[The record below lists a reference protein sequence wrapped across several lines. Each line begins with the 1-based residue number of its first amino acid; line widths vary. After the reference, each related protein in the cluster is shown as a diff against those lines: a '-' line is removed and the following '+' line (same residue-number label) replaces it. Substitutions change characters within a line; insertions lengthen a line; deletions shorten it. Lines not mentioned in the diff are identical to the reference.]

1 MSLILVNLR
10 ALLPDGTITRV
21 EVRLAGDRIVDIAPR
36 LEAAG
41 TRRLDAGGLL
51 LLPGIIDLHGDAFER
66 QLMPR
71 PRVHVA
77 PEIGLID
84 SDRQLLANGITT
96 AYHGVTLSWEP
107 GLRGI
112 EAGRAMLKTLAGM
125 RARLACDTRVHLR
138 FEQFNVDAAAEVE
151 GWIDQGLIDLLAF
164 NEHTGDIKR
173 HVERGQLGS
182 YTARTGLDAA
192 AFAALLERVL
202 ARRDEVPAASARLAA
217 AAARRAIPMASHDD
231 DSLDTRMR
239 FRALG
244 CRISEFPLDAETA
257 RAAIAT
263 GDVVVLGAPNV
274 IRGGS
279 HAGRLG
285 ASDAIGLGVCSVLT
299 SDYYYPAQLHAAF
312 ALVRAGIVGL
322 GAAWDLISANAA
334 AAVGLDDRG
343 TLSVGKR
350 ADLLLVDDGDPALP
364 MVAATL
370 VAGRAAYVGPSL
382 AAHGWQLGELRERL
396 PV

>member
-1 MSLILVNLR
+1 VLQ
-10 ALLPDGTITRV
+10 PDGTVARID
-21 EVRLAGDRIVDIAPR
+21 VRLNGAAIVETGAR
-36 LEAAG
+36 LESDSA
-41 TRRLDAGGLL
+41 RRLDGGNLL

-71 PRVHVA
+71 PRVHVSPA
-77 PEIGLID
+77 IGLLD

-96 AYHGVTLSWEP
+96 AYHGVTVSWEP

-112 EAGRAMLKTLAGM
+112 EAGRTFLAALEAV
-125 RARLACDTRVHLR
+125 RPRLACDTRVHLR
-138 FEQFNVDAAAEVE
+138 FEQFNVDAAPEVE
-151 GWIDQGLIDLLAF
+151 GWIEQGRIDLLAF
-164 NEHTGDIKR
+164 NEHMGDIAK

-182 YTARTGLDAA
+182 YVARTGLDAA
-192 AFAALLERVL
+192 AFAALVAQVS

-217 AAARRAIPMASHDD
+217 TAQRRGLPMASHDD

-244 CRISEFPLDAETA
+244 CRISEFPLNEATA
-257 RAAIAT
+257 RGALST

-285 ASDAIGLGVCSVLT
+285 AAHAVGQGLCSVLT

-312 ALVRAGIVGL
+312 ALVRQDVVPL
-322 GAAWDLISANAA
+322 GPAWDLISANPA
-334 AAVGLDDRG
+334 AAVGLSDRG
-343 TLSVGKR
+343 AIASGRR
-350 ADLLLVDDGDPALP
+350 ADLVLVDDRDPALP
-364 MVAATL
+364 SVAATL
-370 VAGRAAYVGPSL
+370 VAGRAAYVGPTL
-382 AAHGWQLGELRERL
+382 AALGWQLGDQRESLRA
-396 PV
+396 

>member
-1 MSLILVNLR
+1 MSLILYNLR
-10 ALLPDGTITRV
+10 ALLSDGAMAV
-21 EVRLAGDRIVDIAPR
+21 AEVRLAGDRIVEIGSR
-36 LEAAG
+36 LESAG
-41 TRRLDAGGLL
+41 GRRLDGAGLL

-71 PRVHVA
+71 PGVHVA
-77 PEIGLID
+77 PEIGLIE

-107 GLRGI
+107 GLRGVD
-112 EAGRAMLKTLAGM
+112 AGRAFLAALAAV
-125 RARLACDTRVHLR
+125 RPRLACDTRVHLR
-138 FEQFNVDAAAEVE
+138 FEQFNVDAAPEIE
-151 GWIDQGLIDLLAF
+151 GWIDQGQVDLLAF
-164 NEHTGDIKR
+164 NEHTGDIAR
-173 HVERGQLGS
+173 HIELGKVGS
-182 YTARTGLDAA
+182 YVARTGLDPA
-192 AFAALLERVL
+192 AFAALFGRVM
-202 ARRDEVPAASARLAA
+202 ARRDEVPGASARLAA
-217 AAARRAIPMASHDD
+217 AAARRALPMASHDD

-244 CRISEFPLDAETA
+244 CRISEFPIDEATA
-257 RAAIAT
+257 RGAIAT

-285 ASDAIGLGVCSVLT
+285 AAEAVRQGLCSVLT

-312 ALVRAGIVGL
+312 ALGRAGIVPL

-334 AAVGLDDRG
+334 SAVGLEDRG
-343 TLSVGKR
+343 AIAAGRR
-350 ADLLLVDDGDPALP
+350 ADLVLVDDRDPALP
-364 MVAATL
+364 VVAATM

-382 AAHGWQLGELRERL
+382 AALGWQLGERRESL
-396 PV
+396 PA

>member
-1 MSLILVNLR
+1 MSLILNNIR
-10 ALLPDGTITRV
+10 ALLPGGAIARV
-21 EVRLAGDRIVDIAPR
+21 EVRLAGARIAEVGPR
-36 LEAAG
+36 LEAPGA
-41 TRRLDAGGLL
+41 RRLDGAGLL

-71 PRVHVA
+71 PGVHIA
-77 PEIGLID
+77 PEIGLVE

-107 GLRGI
+107 GLRGVA
-112 EAGRAMLKTLAGM
+112 AGRAMLTTLAAM
-125 RARLACDTRVHLR
+125 RPRLACDTRVHLR

-151 GWIDQGLIDLLAF
+151 GWIDQGLVDLLAF
-164 NEHTGDIKR
+164 NEHTGDIAR
-173 HVERGQLGS
+173 HVELGKVGS
-182 YTARTGLDAA
+182 YVARTGLDAA
-192 AFAALLERVL
+192 GFAALLGRVL

-231 DSLDTRMR
+231 ASLETRRR

-257 RAAIAT
+257 RGALAT

-285 ASDAIGLGVCSVLT
+285 AADAIAAGLCSVLT

-312 ALVRAGIVGL
+312 ALVRTGIVGL

-343 TLSVGKR
+343 QLVAGRR
-350 ADLLLVDDGDPALP
+350 ADLVLVDDRDPALP
-364 MVAATL
+364 TVAATL
-370 VAGRAAYVGPSL
+370 VAGSAAYVGPSL
-382 AAHGWQLGELRERL
+382 AALGWQLGDARTPL
-396 PV
+396 PA

>member
-1 MSLILVNLR
+1 MSLILINAR
-10 ALLPDGTITRV
+10 ALLPDGTIARI
-21 EVRLAGDRIVDIAPR
+21 EVRLAGGRIVELGPR
-36 LEAAG
+36 LDAPGA
-41 TRRLDAGGLL
+41 RRLDGAGLL

-71 PRVHVA
+71 PNVHIA
-77 PEIGLID
+77 PEIGLVD

-112 EAGRAMLKTLAGM
+112 DAGRAMLATLAAM
-125 RARLACDTRVHLR
+125 RPRLACDTRVHLR
-138 FEQFNVDAAAEVE
+138 FEQFNVDAAAEIE

-164 NEHTGDIKR
+164 NEHTGDIAR
-173 HVERGQLGS
+173 HVEQGKLGGYS
-182 YTARTGLDAA
+182 ARTGLDATS
-192 AFAALLERVL
+192 FAALLRTVM
-202 ARRDEVPAASARLAA
+202 ARRAEVPAASARLAA

-231 DSLDTRMR
+231 ASLETRMA

-244 CRISEFPLDAETA
+244 CRISEFPLDEATA
-257 RAAIAT
+257 RGAIAT

-285 ASDAIGLGVCSVLT
+285 AAEAIAAGLCSVLT

-312 ALVRAGIVGL
+312 ALVRTGVVGL

-343 TLSVGKR
+343 QLAVGRR
-350 ADLLLVDDGDPALP
+350 ADLVLIDDRDPALP
-364 MVAATL
+364 TVAATL

-382 AAHGWQLGELRERL
+382 ATLGWQLGDVREPL
-396 PV
+396 PA